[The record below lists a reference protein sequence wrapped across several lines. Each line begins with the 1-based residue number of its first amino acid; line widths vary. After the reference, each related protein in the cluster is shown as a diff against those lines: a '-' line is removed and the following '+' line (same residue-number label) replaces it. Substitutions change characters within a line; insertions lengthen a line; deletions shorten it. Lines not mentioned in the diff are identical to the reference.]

1 MLTTAALGAAL
12 ATTGPELTS
21 VSALV
26 VERRT
31 GQVLWAKDPER
42 RLFPASTTKILTA
55 MLLAE
60 QTMPDDKI
68 TAPLDVKKVTGSS
81 LNLKPGEQV
90 SSRDMVF
97 ALMLRSANDACYAV
111 AVHIAGSES
120 AFAELMNR
128 RARELGC
135 TGSQFRNPHGLN
147 DPQHWT
153 TAHDLALIARKAL
166 EYPAVAEAARTIKR
180 EIGRSLNEKDRVL
193 VNRNKWLKEDPTA
206 TGIKTGWTI
215 PAGKCFVGSAERD
228 GTEIVTVLL
237 KGTDWLEDQKR
248 LVAWS
253 FDSFAPGD
261 VVAIGQALGEAPVVD
276 GVRGAVSLVAKE
288 PVRRL
293 VRKGV
298 ATPVQSMVWLGSGPL
313 SAPIKS
319 GSPAGHVEIRFW
331 DGMRVKVPVVAGED
345 IEEAHQWLAA
355 MAGPGGMALGLG
367 LVGAATAMRAKS
379 RRWARRTL

>member
-1 MLTTAALGAAL
+1 MTTVALGAAL
-12 ATTGPELTS
+12 AMTGPELTS
-21 VSALV
+21 ASALV

-31 GQVLWAKDPER
+31 GQILWAKDPDR
-42 RLFPASTTKILTA
+42 RLYPASTTKILTA

-60 QTMPDDKI
+60 HTLPDDLI
-68 TAPLDVKKVTGSS
+68 TAPPDVKKVSGSS

-90 SSRDMVF
+90 SARDMVF

-111 AVHIAGSES
+111 ALHIAGSEP

-153 TAHDLALIARKAL
+153 TARDLALIARKAL
-166 EYPAVAEAARTIKR
+166 DYPAVAEAARTVKR

-206 TGIKTGWTI
+206 TGLKTGWTV
-215 PAGKCFVGSAERD
+215 PAGKCFVGSAYRD

-253 FDSFAPGD
+253 FEHYAPED
-261 VVAIGQALGEAPVVD
+261 VVAVGQVLAEAPVSD
-276 GVRGAVSLVAKE
+276 GVQETVSLVASE

-298 ATPVQSMVWLGSGPL
+298 ASPVQSVAWLGAGPL
-313 SAPIKS
+313 SAPIER
-319 GSPAGHVEIRFW
+319 GSPAGHVEVKFW
-331 DGMRVKVPVVAGED
+331 DGTTAKVPVQAGD
-345 IEEAHQWLAA
+345 PVDEAPKWAA
-355 MAGPGGMALGLG
+355 AIMGPGGMALGLG
-367 LVGAATAMRAKS
+367 LIGAATAMRAKS
-379 RRWARRTL
+379 RRWGRPRE

>member
-1 MLTTAALGAAL
+1 M

-313 SAPIKS
+313 AAPIKS

-331 DGMRVKVPVVAGED
+331 DGTRVKVPVVAGED
-345 IEEAHQWLAA
+345 IEEAPQWLAA